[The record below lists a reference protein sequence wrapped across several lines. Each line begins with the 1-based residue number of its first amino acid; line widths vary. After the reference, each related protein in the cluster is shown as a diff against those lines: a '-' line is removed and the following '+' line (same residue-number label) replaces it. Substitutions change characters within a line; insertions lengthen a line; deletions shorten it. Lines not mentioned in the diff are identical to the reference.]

1 MLVLLRC
8 QVHME
13 IARIEEDGDRIEA
26 AMEHL
31 QKALHLNNGGQYEE
45 YLRLSL
51 KRLQLRTMLYKSPE
65 RLEDRAAL
73 LIEQVTAQ
81 KEARSWG
88 RFAAERSR
96 PRAAPRWPRLSRS
109 CRSPRCR
116 SRQRSVPWCV
126 QSVFLEEGRLF
137 V

>member
-1 MLVLLRC
+1 
-8 QVHME
+8 ME

-31 QKALHLNNGGQYEE
+31 QKALRLNNGGQYEE

-51 KRLQLRTMLYKSPE
+51 KRLQLCTMLYKSPE

-73 LIEQVTAQ
+73 LIEQVSGPAAPAA
-81 KEARSWG
+81 AR
-88 RFAAERSR
+88 
-96 PRAAPRWPRLSRS
+96 RAAGPEVAQAVTALPLPALPR
-109 CRSPRCR
+109 
-116 SRQRSVPWCV
+116 CV
-126 QSVFLEEGRLF
+126 QSLFLEEGRVF